1 MSSTFAVGEFQRKK
15 SIIPSGMGE
24 DGSDP
29 SLNALRKLEAS
40 FFDLAFCN
48 MTWHIV
54 MRNPYENGSIF
65 TFNDSKLLN
74 ERRLSFNRRG
84 NRSRIK

>member
-1 MSSTFAVGEFQRKK
+1 MSSTFAVGEFRRKK

-65 TFNDSKLLN
+65 TFNSKLLN
-74 ERRLSFNRRG
+74 ERRLSTGQG